1 MARDG
6 SKYLGILNS
15 ASIDSGELGIVLS
28 SAQQILDVPSG
39 ATDSDLGPLKPTL
52 VIQGKD
58 LDEVQAYQVRLGD
71 SEKETKLAREREC
84 ECSTF
89 DMVLL
94 LELILKQSYVWTNR

>member
-6 SKYLGILNS
+6 SKHLGILNS

-39 ATDSDLGPLKPTL
+39 GTESDLGTLKPTL

-58 LDEVQAYQVRLGD
+58 LDEVQAYQVSLGD

-84 ECSTF
+84 ECSNLEGG
-89 DMVLL
+89 LL
-94 LELILKQSYVWTNR
+94 FE